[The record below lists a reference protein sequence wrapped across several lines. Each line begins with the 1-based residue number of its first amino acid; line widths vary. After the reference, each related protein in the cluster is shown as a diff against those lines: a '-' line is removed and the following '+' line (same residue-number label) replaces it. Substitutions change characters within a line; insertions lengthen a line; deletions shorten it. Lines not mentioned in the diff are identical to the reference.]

1 MPNAPAL
8 PLAHLL
14 HRMPLFA
21 TLSEP
26 QLALLLTGATKHRYR
41 RDDRILTRGV
51 ANRHLLVMLSGKA
64 AETTGVTDQGVVLF
78 RYLHPNDHF
87 GESSLIDGLP
97 CSAHVQCLQAAD
109 VLAIEGRQ
117 FAQALVANPTFA
129 MALLH
134 DLTQRLRRANQ
145 RIGDLALG
153 SVSER
158 TVRALAEAS
167 AGVDGDHLL
176 VGKVSPTE
184 IARMVGATRETVT
197 RVIRDLQRSGQL
209 VRAGSGGMLLRRE
222 GAAA

>member
-1 MPNAPAL
+1 MLPSPAL

-14 HRMPLFA
+14 HRIPLFA

-26 QLALLLTGATKHRYR
+26 QLAQLLNGATKHRYR

-64 AETTGVTDQGVVLF
+64 AETTGVTEQGVVLF
-78 RYLHPNDHF
+78 RYLQPKDHF
-87 GESSLIDGLP
+87 GDISLIDGLP

-134 DLTQRLRRANQ
+134 DLSQRVRRANQ
-145 RIGDLALG
+145 RISDLALG

-158 TVRALAEAS
+158 TLRALAAMS
-167 AGVDGDHLL
+167 AGEHGDHLL

-197 RVIRDLQRSGQL
+197 RVMRDLQRSGQL
-209 VRAGSGGMLLRRE
+209 VRGGSGLLLRRE
-222 GAAA
+222 VVAA